1 MFFLVLNFLT
11 LAIFLLGEK
20 MEKCANSK
28 KNANYKK
35 IAKILKSQI

>member
-11 LAIFLLGEK
+11 LAIFLLGK
-20 MEKCANSK
+20 KWKKCANSK

-35 IAKILKSQI
+35 VAKNLKSKI